1 MESGTY
7 DVICQF
13 CTVKGMVVESEV
25 LKAQNCALSKI
36 GLPMH
41 FYVGT
46 LLSRAQTSF
55 FAFGTQSSISGKKIT
70 KKPNMAKNLNEKPNI
85 ARILYYEMFDIEKK
99 QNQKNIKSKGMQ
111 NVKVCH
117 PPRKAGTIK

>member
-1 MESGTY
+1 MLGLY
-7 DVICQF
+7 CR
-13 CTVKGMVVESEV
+13 G
-25 LKAQNCALSKI
+25 LKRRFLHL
-36 GLPMH
+36 GLNRP
-41 FYVGT
+41 F
-46 LLSRAQTSF
+46 LEKRLQRSPIWQ
-55 FAFGTQSSISGKKIT
+55 
-70 KKPNMAKNLNEKPNI
+70 KNLNEKPNI